1 MKKNAD
7 KLNDL
12 KARLTELKQER
23 DDRTIDN
30 NYLDEMIDITVECFN
45 DDDNSNT
52 SHLKVV
58 KNK

>member
-45 DDDNSNT
+45 S
-52 SHLKVV
+52 SGMF
-58 KNK
+58 